1 MSAKQPND
9 SRKGQSKAQEL
20 ALTAQT
26 PLTAS
31 DTVIIVQYQLPLT
44 ITRASGGGFDIKWA
58 TPSNSVSNTGLNL
71 PTRCLWVGCIS
82 LEVSKEEEESLEQR
96 LLEEFGVVVVF
107 LEPQLQKDFY
117 QGFCRG

>member
-1 MSAKQPND
+1 MSDMQPKD
-9 SRKGQSKAQEL
+9 SSRLSKAQEL
-20 ALTAQT
+20 LGLTNT
-26 PLTAS
+26 SLTTS
-31 DTVIIVQYQLPLT
+31 DTVIIVVYQLPLT

-58 TPSNSVSNTGLNL
+58 TPSNAVSHTGLNL

-82 LEVSKEEEESLEQR
+82 LEVNTEEEQELEWR
-96 LLEEFGVVVVF
+96 LLDDFGVVVVF